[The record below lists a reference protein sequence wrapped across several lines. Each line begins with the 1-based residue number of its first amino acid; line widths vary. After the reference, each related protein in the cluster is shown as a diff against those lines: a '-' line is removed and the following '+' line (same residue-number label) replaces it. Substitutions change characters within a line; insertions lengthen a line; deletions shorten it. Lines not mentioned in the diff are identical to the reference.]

1 MSREELNKIVKNLAL
16 ITQLGLS
23 FIMPTL
29 LCVWLSW
36 YLNMKKGVGL
46 WIYIPGFILGLGSSF
61 MTAYKFYLSVISK
74 EKKENKD
81 KKVSFNEH
89 L

>member
-1 MSREELNKIVKNLAL
+1 MDHKELNKIVKNLAL

-36 YLNMKKGVGL
+36 YLNVRKGVGL

-61 MTAYKFYLSVISK
+61 MTAYKFYVSVMKKEEK
-74 EKKENKD
+74 EKKD

>member
-61 MTAYKFYLSVISK
+61 MTAYKFYLSVIAK
-74 EKKENKD
+74 EKKEKKD

>member
-1 MSREELNKIVKNLAL
+1 MSRKELNNIIKNLAL
-16 ITQLGLS
+16 VTQLGLS
-23 FIMPTL
+23 FIMPML
-29 LCVWLSW
+29 ICIALSC
-36 YLNMKKGVGL
+36 YLNMQKGVGL

-61 MTAYKFYLSVISK
+61 MSAYKFYLSILLK
-74 EKKENKD
+74 EKKGKKD

>member
-61 MTAYKFYLSVISK
+61 MTAYKFYLSVIAK
-74 EKKENKD
+74 EKKEKKD
-81 KKVSFNEH
+81 KKVYFNEH